1 MNLLLR
7 SVGKRLSMVAVM
19 FVVLLGHAGSVW
31 AQAYCFPANWWGF
44 DLVNSANGQA
54 TINDQTCGC
63 GSSARY
69 VDSGGGCNAA
79 VTTRTTSAA
88 HNGDSWA
95 VYVRS
100 DYFTSCSNNSDI
112 SVSGSC
118 RLTGKSQ
125 WYSVVA
131 TCSDHNTTATVTMDS
146 TILPLTPCTIE
157 YKADSANF
165 NDVHVRDVI
174 KFKNAITV
182 TTPAPA
188 YAAIGTSFNVA
199 ATALVGTVT
208 ISTSGNCT
216 ASSTGSGTASIT
228 MTGASSADCVVN
240 YSSASDATYGADSV
254 TNNTNNNYYEGAY
267 GGIRLNF
274 KAFSL
279 FDLLMTC
286 GPTCAVTSANSTS
299 WLQAGAGV
307 VAGNSTNPGDT
318 WFIRVATGTGA
329 DTTYTIASQI
339 NNMCLAKSGS
349 NQVFAACNSADT
361 AQQWTIA
368 PFNGTNPANAP
379 AGVEFALPAA
389 PGVWANANIGWGNN
403 YMPIGVSS
411 DHDWTSAFF
420 LGGAVA
426 RADHIRFE
434 FNGNTAYTCQPKS
447 ITIKACANAACSS
460 LYTSNMTL
468 TPATS
473 SGTGSWAGLSA
484 APSTTFIGS
493 TTATL
498 ADTTDGANPT
508 LSYSMSGSS
517 YLSLPPTNSALECY
531 NTATSSIVSCAG
543 VLNYSKTECGFD
555 AVEHNA
561 AVGTH
566 LYTKLANVAFPNSG
580 IDVVA
585 TLTVAGVTS
594 VNTSYTS
601 APTVELVDETTG
613 TQCSNRTAFPIG
625 VGDVK
630 FSPALPS
637 AFVAGKL
644 NVTPTYVKA
653 ARNVRVRITD
663 STRGIT
669 GCSTDAF
676 SIRPSSLLLSVVAVD
691 PGGVATAGTSAN
703 PNGTLGIKTGMT
715 ITATA
720 KDESA
725 NTLTTYTGTPSMNP
739 LVTINDWSGTA
750 ISALPNPSTS
760 PPNHPN
766 DPQTLSW
773 ASGTG
778 FGAASAGVATGIFY
792 YNDFGTLALPT
803 DTVVDSSYTSAS
815 GDQTTDCVA
824 NSTSN
829 TANLA
834 SGWKYGCLVGSA
846 TLTTPTFVPDHYEA
860 NLSITP
866 ICAATVGP
874 PATNA
879 FSYMRN
885 PNLGVTVD
893 VTAMNAEGGQMKRMW
908 SGWGGAPALPTVSVT
923 ADNAGSAITLDAAHS
938 FALPYPAATPWKTK
952 ASGKDG
958 GFYSATSST
967 QTTSAAFTAG
977 FAATATSPL
986 GPYEAF
992 KLTMTMGSGK
1002 ISKLNGAA
1010 QAAAVSASSSTY
1022 RFRFGVLRL
1031 DNVYGSELLPL
1042 YVPMKVMYW
1051 AGSATGW
1058 VVNTDDNA
1066 CTSVAVAR
1074 VASGN
1079 FKGALA
1085 ATPGALGA
1093 ISTTAAISYGL
1104 GSIKIDKPTGA
1115 VTGSVDVGV
1124 NLGTA
1129 APVADC
1135 LTAHLSTAA
1144 PGTSLSWLRGN
1155 WCGGSYGADPTAR
1168 ATFGAAKSPFL
1179 YRREKF

>member
-601 APTVELVDETTG
+601 APTVELVDDTTN
-613 TQCSNRTAFPIG
+613 TQCSDRAV
-625 VGDVK
+625 VGSVT
-630 FSPALPS
+630 FSPAVPS
-637 AFVAGKL
+637 AFTSGKL
-644 NVTPTYVKA
+644 VVIPTVPNPV
-653 ARNVRVRITD
+653 ARAKVRIRDTV
-663 STRGIT
+663 RGVTMCSSDGFTIRPT
-669 GCSTDAF
+669 EFSVTLGYAGDPLIAGQSTD
-676 SIRPSSLLLSVVAVD
+676 
-691 PGGVATAGTSAN
+691 GVATAF
-703 PNGTLGIKTGMT
+703 TLTAAARTGWSGAPLAST
-715 ITATA
+715 GYATA
-720 KDESA
+720 G
-725 NTLTTYTGTPSMNP
+725 YTGTATVEWTTAA
-739 LVTINDWSGTA
+739 LKDWTNT
-750 ISALPNPSTS
+750 ALPYSSGFTPA
-760 PPNHPN
+760 
-766 DPQTLSW
+766 TLITGGF
-773 ASGTG
+773 AAGNGTT
-778 FGAASAGVATGIFY
+778 GVGSFY
-792 YNDFGTLALPT
+792 YDDFGTLTLANASNIVVDKTFASVSSDIANNDCDSTTSPYSNSVSGGKYGCYVPSTAPSALTTKRFRPQHYEAVSSATASPACAAGKFTYFGQPFLGGAITLTAKSASGTTMSRLNGSPSNAASYYVSAMNDTTWLTTLGFSTSSAALPT
-803 DTVVDSSYTSAS
+803 YSLQASAWNSGVYSVAGTSVFAIRPTTPVGPYDDFKAALTVNDVDSVRITSCSDGAGNGGTIIDGKDLAGVIAGNTKLSNCVPANASAS
-815 GDQTTDCVA
+815 PRPTR
-824 NSTSN
+824 
-829 TANLA
+829 LR
-834 SGWKYGCLVGSA
+834 YG
-846 TLTTPTFVPDHYEA
+846 TLK
-860 NLSITP
+860 L
-866 ICAATVGP
+866 
-874 PATNA
+874 
-879 FSYMRN
+879 
-885 PNLGVTVD
+885 
-893 VTAMNAEGGQMKRMW
+893 
-908 SGWGGAPALPTVSVT
+908 
-923 ADNAGSAITLDAAHS
+923 DNA
-938 FALPYPAATPWKTK
+938 
-952 ASGKDG
+952 
-958 GFYSATSST
+958 
-967 QTTSAAFTAG
+967 
-977 FAATATSPL
+977 
-986 GPYEAF
+986 
-992 KLTMTMGSGK
+992 
-1002 ISKLNGAA
+1002 
-1010 QAAAVSASSSTY
+1010 
-1022 RFRFGVLRL
+1022 
-1031 DNVYGSELLPL
+1031 YGSELLAL
-1042 YVPMKVMYW
+1042 HVPMKAMYW
-1051 AGSATGW
+1051 GGSSNGW
-1058 VVNTDDNA
+1058 TVNTDDTA
-1066 CTSVAVAR
+1066 CTTVAVTR

-1079 FKGALA
+1079 YKGVLTAG
-1085 ATPGALGA
+1085 TVGT
-1093 ISTTAAISYGL
+1093 ISTTAFTGGV